1 MLVETKENVRVDYSL
16 LGRIISARRE
26 YTTKELLDIAVKNKT
41 EAKLNRTVAY
51 RITNY
56 Y

>member
-26 YTTKELLDIAVKNKT
+26 YTTKELLDIAVRNKSK
-41 EAKLNRTVAY
+41 AMLNRTVAY
-51 RITNY
+51 RVTNY